1 MAASRAANPIRMRW
15 LLLATM
21 ALWGLN
27 LPVMKLLLPVFGTL
41 GTPVLR
47 MLAACVLLSLVAWWR
62 HRAWR
67 RSESTPTLTS
77 LAAPHGG
84 ANRLGATRRRLSL
97 RQWSA
102 LVACGAV
109 MIYLNQVLLMEGMQR
124 TSATH
129 AALIMAL
136 NPLMASLLAAGLLG
150 VPLTRQRLS
159 GVALGFGGV
168 ALVILKSGQAAA
180 ASTVLGDALVIAA
193 ILAWVVGGVMVQRL
207 ADPTR
212 GSIDSDTVS
221 WAVNVVGLAM
231 LVLHLAWVGGPLIE
245 SPAAV
250 SGGMVLLLVLSG
262 VLSTAVG
269 ALVWNRALA
278 TLGVAHVSL
287 YVYWVPI
294 FGVAFSVLLLGEPLT
309 VWHVIGL
316 VAVLAGTWLGTRG
329 AARSTVPAGE

>member
-1 MAASRAANPIRMRW
+1 MSLAARAVDRLGMRW
-15 LLLATM
+15 VLLATM

-47 MLAACVLLSLVAWWR
+47 MLAACVLLSVVVWSTQ
-62 HRAWR
+62 RAR
-67 RSESTPTLTS
+67 RGAAAPTPTV
-77 LAAPHGG
+77 LAAPLGDVSRIG
-84 ANRLGATRRRLSL
+84 AARQRLTK
-97 RQWSA
+97 RQWLA

-109 MIYLNQVLLMEGMQR
+109 MIYLNQVLLMEGMRR

-136 NPLMASLLAAGLLG
+136 NPLMASLLAASLLG

-168 ALVILKSGQAAA
+168 ALVILKSGQATA

-221 WAVNVVGLAM
+221 WAVNVVGLVM
-231 LVLHLAWVGGPLIE
+231 LALHLVWVGGPLIE

-250 SGGMVLLLVLSG
+250 SAGMVVLLLLSG
-262 VLSTAVG
+262 LLSTAVG

-329 AARSTVPAGE
+329 AA

>member
-1 MAASRAANPIRMRW
+1 MAPSTDRLGLRW
-15 LLLATM
+15 LLLGTM

-47 MLAACVLLSLVAWWR
+47 MAAACVLLSLVLGLGLR
-62 HRAWR
+62 MGR
-67 RSESTPTLTS
+67 RGWPRVT
-77 LAAPHGG
+77 
-84 ANRLGATRRRLSL
+84 L
-97 RQWSA
+97 RQWAA
-102 LVACGAV
+102 LVACGTV
-109 MIYLNQVLLMEGMQR
+109 MIYVNQVLLMAGMQR

-150 VPLTRQRLS
+150 VPLTRRRSS

-168 ALVILKSGQAAA
+168 ALVILQRGGAAA
-180 ASTVLGDALVIAA
+180 AGTLLGDALVIAA

-207 ADPTR
+207 ADPAR
-212 GSIDSDTVS
+212 GSLDSDTVS
-221 WAVNVVGLAM
+221 WAVNMVGLVLLAM
-231 LVLHLAWVGGPLIE
+231 HLVWVGAPLVAV
-245 SPAAV
+245 PAAA
-250 SGGMVLLLVLSG
+250 GWGMVALLLVSAW
-262 VLSTAVG
+262 LSTAVG

-294 FGVAFSVLLLGEPLT
+294 FGVAFSVRLLGEPLT
-309 VWHVIGL
+309 PWHVVGL

-329 AARSTVPAGE
+329 EVRSTVPAGE

>member
-1 MAASRAANPIRMRW
+1 MRPAVAPSTDRLGMRW
-15 LLLATM
+15 LLLGTM

-47 MLAACVLLSLVAWWR
+47 MAAACVLLSIVVGMSAR
-62 HRAWR
+62 MKR
-67 RSESTPTLTS
+67 RGWP
-77 LAAPHGG
+77 
-84 ANRLGATRRRLSL
+84 RFSL
-97 RQWSA
+97 RQWAA
-102 LVACGAV
+102 LVACGTV
-109 MIYLNQVLLMEGMQR
+109 MIYINQVLLMEGMQR

-136 NPLMASLLAAGLLG
+136 NPLMASLLAASLLG
-150 VPLTRQRLS
+150 VPLTRKRLS

-168 ALVILKSGQAAA
+168 ALVILQRGDATAAG
-180 ASTVLGDALVIAA
+180 TVLGDALVIAA

-212 GSIDSDTVS
+212 GSLDSDTVS
-221 WAVNVVGLAM
+221 WAVNVVGLLLLAAH
-231 LVLHLAWVGGPLIE
+231 LVWVGAPLVAV
-245 SPAAV
+245 PAAV
-250 SGGMVLLLVLSG
+250 GWGMVALLLVSG
-262 VLSTAVG
+262 WLSTAIG
-269 ALVWNRALA
+269 ALIWNRALA

-309 VWHVIGL
+309 PWHVIGL

-329 AARSTVPAGE
+329 EARSTVPAGE